1 VELEREV
8 ARAIRSGQ
16 PLVVAFL
23 DVDHLKAVND
33 ASGHAAGDQM
43 LVEIASTIRRELR
56 PYDLV
61 IRYGG
66 DEFVCA
72 IAGLDKAAATKRLS
86 RVNAVL
92 ARASAHGSVTAGIA
106 ELQPDDTLEDIIA
119 RADAEL
125 YRERQQQPIPPGASP

>member
-1 VELEREV
+1 
-8 ARAIRSGQ
+8 
-16 PLVVAFL
+16 VVAFL

-43 LVEIASTIRRELR
+43 LLEIANTVRRELR

-66 DEFVCA
+66 DEFVCV
-72 IAGLDKAAATKRLS
+72 IAGLDMAAATKRFSL
-86 RVNAVL
+86 VNEVL
-92 ARASAHGSVTAGIA
+92 AQASTHGSVTAGIV
-106 ELQPDDTLEDIIA
+106 ELQADDSVESIIA

-125 YRERQQQPIPPGASP
+125 YRERQQRLTPPAVSP